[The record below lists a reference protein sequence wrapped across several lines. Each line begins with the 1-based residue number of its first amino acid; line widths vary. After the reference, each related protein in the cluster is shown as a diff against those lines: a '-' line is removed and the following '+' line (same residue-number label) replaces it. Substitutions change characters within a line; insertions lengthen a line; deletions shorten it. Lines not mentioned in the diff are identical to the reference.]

1 MEAKVRGEKLF
12 GSSRRTEV
20 LLLLAMVGESYPS
33 ELARLL
39 GAPLVS
45 VTKIVDGLEEDG
57 VVASRMLGRTRRV
70 SLEPRFHAAKAL
82 QGLLVQLGSSHPVVQ
97 AAAARRRSR
106 PRRKGKPL

>member
-1 MEAKVRGEKLF
+1 MEALVRGGRLF

-33 ELARLL
+33 EMARLL

-45 VTKIVDGLEEDG
+45 VVKILDGLEADG
-57 VVASRMLGRTRRV
+57 VVAGRMMGRTRVV
-70 SLEPRFHAAKAL
+70 SLEPRFFAAKAL
-82 QGLLVQLGSSHPVVQ
+82 QALLVQLGAAHPGVR
-97 AAAARRRSR
+97 AAAEKRRGR